1 MRSTYKLLCLT
12 ACAALL
18 VSLSTFGLT
27 GCRSNDIPTSTPSMP
42 ESSSS
47 VPEPSSS
54 SAPSSSESSSSVS
67 SEAPS
72 SSSKPASTGGNSG
85 GSGSS
90 AKTYSKAVIDS
101 KKETLKTVKITAS
114 DVILSNKTITGDLII
129 DKGVAKGKVSLNN
142 VKVGKTIYVYGGG
155 ENSVYLDDVTAGKL
169 ISASTVSRPRIVA
182 KGDTNIGKTEI
193 RYDTLLEY
201 DGLSY
206 SAKGFNQIETVK
218 TSQFLTVLKLYDVGV
233 YSMILSDDTNLFLL
247 GNSSVSYLTANA
259 PAYIEGGEK
268 VGTLEC
274 NNKDVAI
281 DTAPAYITS
290 KNGTGYYT
298 PEILDGQD
306 NEDDEDDDDDD
317 RTFAAPRLSWKN
329 SGTVTWSS
337 VSGAVHG
344 YEVRI
349 NQKGSSLY
357 YAQSFGQNDSRQLNI
372 EDVLDSKGAVS
383 GNYQVRVKVYSTAS
397 VDESPFSNV
406 LSYSYTGTGTA
417 LALSNLAFNY
427 SDRSKCTLSWAAAG
441 AASYD
446 IVIAT
451 DDSFRNKVKSYSI
464 TDPNLKSSDLRA
476 AMGTVFTAGN
486 YWVKVTARTLFDK
499 KEATIPL
506 AVTAATT
513 PADLR
518 YDEGTK
524 KVTWGDSAAA
534 SYEVSVNGTIKTIS
548 GLELDLND
556 TAYPIGATYNITVK
570 RLGSA
575 GNQVDSDPV
584 PLTVTKPGPTALAAP
599 TNVVLSRINS
609 NQLVLSWNAVPNAQ
623 DYTVS
628 LKKDGT
634 EVQNLVVT
642 GATTCTF
649 TTYTAQEGTYTTT
662 VKASASGYTDSMVVP
677 TGTPLTLTTADLYF
691 DAGNGTSASP
701 YQVKTD
707 AQFAQIGGNSITAG
721 TYFTQTADFT
731 ITSPISNFKGNYDG
745 KGKQITI
752 SINASGTQDVG
763 LFGAVASGAMV
774 TGINVGG
781 SSLVVGSSNVGMIAG
796 TNNGTIQGC
805 TVGTASAVKGTANV
819 GGISGLNN
827 ATGTVQGCTYSG
839 GLRTTDSD
847 INITIAHPTFGLICG
862 INQAI
867 GSSVSEN
874 NITEAANNAAIGA
887 IGSPPEGFTEDTGGA
902 DALMAARLLP
912 WLGL

>member
-72 SSSKPASTGGNSG
+72 SSSKPASTGGNST
-85 GSGSS
+85 GSESS

-247 GNSSVSYLTANA
+247 GNASVSYLTANA

-397 VDESPFSNV
+397 VDESPLSNV

-451 DDSFRNKVKSYSI
+451 DDSFRNEVKSYSI
-464 TDPNLKSSDLRA
+464 TDPAVKSSDLRA
-476 AMGTVFTAGN
+476 AMGAAFTAGN

-506 AVTAATT
+506 AVTAAPT
-513 PADLR
+513 PTNLR

-524 KVTWGDSAAA
+524 KVTWGDSSTA
-534 SYEVSVNGTIKTIS
+534 SYEVSVNGMIS
-548 GLELDLND
+548 TVPGLVFDLND
-556 TAYPIGATYNITVK
+556 ATYPVGATYNITVK

-575 GNQVDSDPV
+575 GNQVDSAPV

-599 TNVVLSRINS
+599 TNVVLSRKNT
-609 NQLVLSWNAVPNAQ
+609 NQLVLSWDAVPHAQ
-623 DYTVS
+623 SYTVS
-628 LKKDGT
+628 LSKDGAA
-634 EVQNLVVT
+634 VSGQQNLVVN
-642 GATTCTF
+642 GATTYTF
-649 TTYTAQEGTYTTT
+649 VYTAGTGAYTAT
-662 VKASASGYTDSMVVP
+662 VRASATGYTNSADIA
-677 TGTPLTLTTADLYF
+677 TTPFNLSETDLNF
-691 DAGNGTSASP
+691 DAGNGISTSP
-701 YQVKTD
+701 YQVKTA
-707 AQFAQIGGNSITAG
+707 AQFAKISVATVG
-721 TYFTQTADFT
+721 TYFVQTDNFA
-731 ITSPISNFKGNYDG
+731 ITTPVSEFKGSYNGNG
-745 KGKQITI
+745 KKITVD
-752 SINASGTQDVG
+752 INASGNENVG
-763 LFGAVASGAMV
+763 LFGTVASGAV
-774 TGINVGG
+774 VNGITVED
-781 SSLVVGSSNVGMIAG
+781 SSLVVGSSNVGMIVG
-796 TNNGTIQGC
+796 TNNGTISNC
-805 TVGTASAVKGTANV
+805 IVSGTTTDVTGTANV
-819 GGISGLNN
+819 GGICGLNN
-827 ATGTVQGCTYSG
+827 DSGIVQDCTYG
-839 GLRTTDSD
+839 GNLHKTADLG
-847 INITIAHPTFGLICG
+847 INITEKTPSFGLICG
-862 INQAI
+862 TNDGGSITGNTYDEESLI
-867 GSSVSEN
+867 GEIGTDSTSEDAG
-874 NITEAANNAAIGA
+874 E
-887 IGSPPEGFTEDTGGA
+887 P